1 MAENKLHELYEHT
14 LAQAGKEASENPNFG
29 EEELKR
35 INCMQTLK
43 SYLTKMFADERLEKL
58 LFNGREEIELFR
70 AKDVEIDCKG
80 TKANVVY
87 GLNGFGA
94 YRRLEDVNLFHN
106 QFHFRWGHYN
116 SAFALAYALMS
127 DSKATL
133 IPETLEALITSY
145 LHKKAPAPSVDI
157 KEGFA
162 ALTESR

>member
-1 MAENKLHELYEHT
+1 MAETKLHELYEHA
-14 LAQAGKEASENPNFG
+14 LAQAGQQDAEKPKLS

-87 GLNGFGA
+87 GLNGVGA

-145 LHKKAPAPSVDI
+145 LHKKAPATSVDI
-157 KEGFA
+157 ADGFT
-162 ALTESR
+162 ALAQSR

>member
-1 MAENKLHELYEHT
+1 MADELHKAYESA
-14 LAQAGKEASENPNFG
+14 LDQAGKQASEKPKFN

-43 SYLTKMFADERLEKL
+43 SYLEKMFADEKLEKL
-58 LFNGREEIELFR
+58 LFNSRDEIELYR
-70 AKDVEIDCKG
+70 AQNVEIDSKG

-87 GLNGFGA
+87 GLNGVGA

-127 DSKATL
+127 DSKAEL
-133 IPETLEALITSY
+133 VPANLEDKIVSY
-145 LHKKAPAPSVDI
+145 LHKKAPAASVDI
-157 KEGFA
+157 KTEFA
-162 ALTESR
+162 ALSQSR